1 MSDRV
6 TKNKLEKKNKT
17 SCFKYV
23 YEFVL
28 GHTHGCPQLHVA
40 MGLEIGHVYSNPST
54 KAELGTSKTAQQKKV
69 LAT

>member
-1 MSDRV
+1 MHERPSYQ
-6 TKNKLEKKNKT
+6 KQIEKKKT

-28 GHTHGCPQLHVA
+28 GHAHGCPQLHVA